1 MTERIS
7 TGCVV
12 VGGGPA
18 GMMLGYLLARAGV
31 EVAVLEKHGDFLR
44 DFRGDTVHPSTLQV
58 MHELG
63 LLDRFLALPHQRIHE
78 LRVRMGDQTVP
89 VADFAHLPTRCRFI
103 AMMPQWD
110 FLNFLARQAERYS
123 TFRVHMS
130 TEATS
135 LLEEDGR
142 VVGVRANGPNGSL
155 EIRAMLV
162 VGANGRQ
169 SALTEQSGLKSVSFG
184 APMDVLWFR
193 LSKQRE
199 DLAESMAVFD
209 PGRIFIVIERGEH
222 YQVGFVIPKGS
233 LETIHAAG
241 LDAFKEAIGKLAP
254 FARDRVSEIL
264 SWDQVKVL
272 SVRIDRLQRWYKPGL
287 LFIGDAAHA
296 MSPVGGVG
304 INLAIQDAVAT
315 ANALAE
321 PLRRGPVG
329 VRDLEKVQRR
339 RAFPTSATQRFQI
352 FMQDL
357 VIRPTLAQNGDQAAS
372 LGAEGS
378 RRLPHLFRLLRALPV
393 LRRIPAYLIGIGV
406 RPEHVRTPEMAE
418 VGSPQGGNAP

>member
-1 MTERIS
+1 MSERVS
-7 TGCVV
+7 TLCVV

-31 EVAVLEKHGDFLR
+31 EVLVLEKHGDFLR

-63 LLDRFLALPHQRIHE
+63 LLDRVLALPHRRIHE
-78 LRVRMGDQTVP
+78 LRVQMGNRTVP

-110 FLNFLARQAERYS
+110 FLNFLAREAERYPS
-123 TFRVHMS
+123 FRIQMS

-135 LLEEDGR
+135 LIEEGGR
-142 VVGVRANGPNGSL
+142 VVGVKANGPNGPL
-155 EIRAMLV
+155 EIRAVLV

-169 SALTEQSGLKSVSFG
+169 SSLTEQSGLKRVSFG

-193 LSKQRE
+193 LSQKHE
-199 DLAESMAVFD
+199 DTAESMAVFD

-222 YQVGFVIPKGS
+222 YQMGFVIPKGS
-233 LETIHAAG
+233 LEKIYAAG
-241 LDAFKEAIGKLAP
+241 LDAFREEIARLAP
-254 FARDRVSEIL
+254 FARDRVSEIRT
-264 SWDQVKVL
+264 WDEVKLL

-321 PLRRGPVG
+321 PFRRRAVDG
-329 VRDLEKVQRR
+329 RDLEKVQRR
-339 RAFPTSATQRFQI
+339 RAFPTAVTQRLQI
-352 FMQDL
+352 FMQEL
-357 VIRPTLAQNGDQAAS
+357 VIRPTLSAD
-372 LGAEGS
+372 GS
-378 RRLPHLFRLLRALPV
+378 RRLPPVFRLLQSLPI
-393 LRRIPAYLIGIGV
+393 LRRVPAYLVGVGV
-406 RPEHVRTPEMAE
+406 RPEHVRTSE
-418 VGSPQGGNAP
+418 VP